1 MEDVKITM
9 EDIVSLCKR
18 RGFIFP
24 SSEIYG
30 GFAGVYD
37 YGPLGVEIENNIK
50 SLWWKAMVQKRS
62 DIVGLDSGIFMHPR
76 IWEASGHVGGF
87 SDPFVECKSC
97 CTRSRADH
105 LLEEIGVVAD
115 EKMTEVEINKIFDK
129 NRNKIKCPKCNA
141 TDFTP
146 VKLFNLLVKSNLGD
160 FSNDN
165 SSPVYLR
172 GETCQGIYVNYLN
185 ILNSTRQKL
194 PFGVAQIGKVF
205 RNEIAPRQFIFR
217 TREFEQMEMEYFVYP
232 DQEMSEYEKLK
243 TYRWKALLDLGLK
256 EENLKWHKHDNLV
269 FYAKE
274 AYDIE
279 YNFPTGW
286 KELEGIHARGNYDL
300 TQHSNYSGQQL
311 TYFDQATN
319 QKFLPHI
326 IESSIGVGRLVLAV
340 ICDAYYK
347 EEVKGE
353 ERIVLKLKKQIAPI
367 KVAILPLSKKEDLS
381 AGAREVFNILTNSFR
396 CEYDDTQSIGK
407 RYRRQDEIGTPYC
420 VTYDF
425 ESINDK
431 SVTVRDRDTMSQ
443 VRVNILEL
451 KEYIRK
457 QLEL

>member
-1 MEDVKITM
+1 
-9 EDIVSLCKR
+9 
-18 RGFIFP
+18 
-24 SSEIYG
+24 
-30 GFAGVYD
+30 
-37 YGPLGVEIENNIK
+37 
-50 SLWWKAMVQKRS
+50 
-62 DIVGLDSGIFMHPR
+62 
-76 IWEASGHVGGF
+76 
-87 SDPFVECKSC
+87 
-97 CTRSRADH
+97 
-105 LLEEIGVVAD
+105 
-115 EKMTEVEINKIFDK
+115 
-129 NRNKIKCPKCNA
+129 
-141 TDFTP
+141 
-146 VKLFNLLVKSNLGD
+146 
-160 FSNDN
+160 
-165 SSPVYLR
+165 
-172 GETCQGIYVNYLN
+172 
-185 ILNSTRQKL
+185 
-194 PFGVAQIGKVF
+194 
-205 RNEIAPRQFIFR
+205 
-217 TREFEQMEMEYFVYP
+217 
-232 DQEMSEYEKLK
+232 MSEYEKLK

-256 EENLKWHKHDNLV
+256 EKNLKWHKHDNLV

-340 ICDAYYK
+340 ICDAYHK

-353 ERIVLKLKKQIAPI
+353 ERIVLKLKKQLAPI

-381 AGAREVFNILTNSFR
+381 VGVREVFDILTDSFR

-451 KEYIRK
+451 KEYLRK